1 MSLAE
6 LLKQLDA
13 VIEAKIFSLE
23 EGKAIQQI
31 REEYDKVVLHNLEL
45 TSISKDLEEVN
56 SKLIQT
62 LDDERRRTTEM
73 ALELSTISAR
83 ENELIGRENIAA
95 KNIGQAIAYRT
106 IFELMFKNT
115 AVER

>member
-6 LLKQLDA
+6 LLKQLDV

-23 EGKAIQQI
+23 EGKAIQEI
-31 REEYDKVVLHNLEL
+31 REEYDKVVLHNLNL
-45 TSISKDLEEVN
+45 TNISKDLEEVN
-56 SKLIQT
+56 SKLIQS

-83 ENELIGRENIAA
+83 ENELIGRENRAA
-95 KNIGQAIAYRT
+95 EQAGQAIAYRAV
-106 IFELMFKNT
+106 FELMFKNT
-115 AVER
+115 TV